1 MHFLGI
7 DAGASATKWV
17 LINENGPVSSGILQ
31 AMDGH
36 LYREASLERM
46 RKVLG
51 EISAK
56 TKNVEITSVYMGITG
71 VTHDGSIEKEI
82 YSVFSCPSTVISD
95 IELAY
100 RANFADGEG
109 ILLYAGTGSVA
120 YAIDENGSV
129 HQIGG
134 WGYLLGDE
142 GAGYWIGR
150 EAIRVALF
158 KIEAKEE
165 INQDSLTGQVLEKTK
180 AHDWATVKSFVYS
193 QDRSAIAALSKIVD
207 TAASAGDSEAIEIL
221 NKAAGHLAD
230 LVSRAD
236 RQLLRK
242 SLPVKFTG
250 GISSSKSLYV
260 ELEKFLRIRVSISN
274 ADIALRAA
282 ELAR

>member
-17 LINENGPVSSGILQ
+17 LINENGPVSSGVLE

-36 LYREASLERM
+36 LYRESSLERM
-46 RKVLG
+46 RKVLR

-56 TKNVEITSVYMGITG
+56 TKNVEVTSVYMGITG
-71 VTHDGSIEKEI
+71 VTHDGSIQKEI
-82 YSVFSCPSTVISD
+82 HAVFGCPSTVISD

-150 EAIRVALF
+150 EAIRVALY
-158 KIEAKEE
+158 KIEAKEG
-165 INQDSLTGQVLEKTK
+165 INQDSLAGQVLEKIN
-180 AHDWATVKSFVYS
+180 AHDWSTVKSFVYS

-207 TAASAGDSEAIEIL
+207 TAASAGDSDAIDIL
-221 NKAAGHLAD
+221 CKAAGHLAE

-236 RQLLRK
+236 RQLVRK
-242 SLPVKFTG
+242 ALPVKFTG
-250 GISSSKSLYV
+250 GISGSKSLYF
-260 ELEKFLRIRVSISN
+260 ELEKFLRIRVTIST

>member
-1 MHFLGI
+1 MVIAIVAFLFL
-7 DAGASATKWV
+7 SPTF
-17 LINENGPVSSGILQ
+17 
-31 AMDGH
+31 
-36 LYREASLERM
+36 ERVAP
-46 RKVLG
+46 KV
-51 EISAK
+51 
-56 TKNVEITSVYMGITG
+56 
-71 VTHDGSIEKEI
+71 SIEKEI